1 MHKESLKKL
10 SRHAEKS
17 YHSSKRFQVLE
28 KTAYKI
34 GPWLVSEQLEFK
46 ETFTILYQ
54 EQWIVSKVFE

>member
-46 ETFTILYQ
+46 ETFTILY
-54 EQWIVSKVFE
+54 